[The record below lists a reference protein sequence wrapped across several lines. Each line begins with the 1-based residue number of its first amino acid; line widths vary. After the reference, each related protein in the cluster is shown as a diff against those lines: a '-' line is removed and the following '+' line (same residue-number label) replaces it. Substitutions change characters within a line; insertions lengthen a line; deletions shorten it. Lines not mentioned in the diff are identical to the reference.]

1 MRSVRISVQSRTHE
15 SGSVSRARRTGARA
29 RSPRRRRLDNRRGGD
44 VSALEPRALLRLD
57 SPSRRSGPS
66 TRFSETL
73 ENPSRAHGGR
83 HHDASRRH
91 PPRLS
96 VLRRGALLPSRP
108 MGPPLARLP
117 SPRRLLDPLSLHRR
131 HPRSPR
137 RSHRR
142 FLHRRSRRLLRQHV
156 SEIPPPRRAP
166 RRRVRRSGPRP
177 HVSRPRVERFT
188 PSPLRR
194 RALRVRSTPRG
205 GENAES
211 SLTDPFG
218 PTRVGSLE
226 VIVVSNRPLTT
237 TSLRRS
243 VAPRATRRRANLGRT
258 DGRRANENPRACG
271 SRRRRRARV
280 DRAHAAVPSCGNARR
295 PPRVVMSDD
304 DDYGFTYSDE
314 DECDEEE
321 VDVENAYYNAKGARA
336 GGIDRGRARQGT
348 RGRDVPTRAFI
359 SFFRERE
366 RERERERGK
375 SEPTDALERSPRAQ
389 VCSRMGRA
397 KTRWRRSRRSSPW
410 SARRVSGGSRR

>member
-66 TRFSETL
+66 TRFSKTL
-73 ENPSRAHGGR
+73 KNPSRAHGGR

-108 MGPPLARLP
+108 MEPPLAT
-117 SPRRLLDPLSLHRR
+117 PRRLLDPLSLHRR

-211 SLTDPFG
+211 SLTDPLG
-218 PTRVGSLE
+218 PTRVRSLE
-226 VIVVSNRPLTT
+226 VIQDEPTDRSPPRVVDPSRLAP
-237 TSLRRS
+237 RVDARIS
-243 VAPRATRRRANLGRT
+243 VAPTGDARTKIHARVDRVDDDARAWIARTRRSHRLETRDDRRASCRTTTTTGSRTRTRTSATRRRWTWRMRIIT
-258 DGRRANENPRACG
+258 PKVRAGEG
-271 SRRRRRARV
+271 SIAVAR
-280 DRAHAAVPSCGNARR
+280 DRER
-295 PPRVVMSDD
+295 
-304 DDYGFTYSDE
+304 
-314 DECDEEE
+314 EEE
-321 VDVENAYYNAKGARA
+321 MYPHPLAHSRH
-336 GGIDRGRARQGT
+336 
-348 RGRDVPTRAFI
+348 
-359 SFFRERE
+359 SFLRERE
-366 RERERERGK
+366 RKE
-375 SEPTDALERSPRAQ
+375 
-389 VCSRMGRA
+389 
-397 KTRWRRSRRSSPW
+397 
-410 SARRVSGGSRR
+410 

>member
-29 RSPRRRRLDNRRGGD
+29 RSTRRRRLDNRRGGD

-66 TRFSETL
+66 TRFSKTL
-73 ENPSRAHGGR
+73 KNPSRAHGGR

-117 SPRRLLDPLSLHRR
+117 TPRRLLDPLSLHRR

-177 HVSRPRVERFT
+177 HVSRPRVERIT
-188 PSPLRR
+188 PSALRR

-211 SLTDPFG
+211 SLTDPCG
-218 PTRVGSLE
+218 PTRVRSLQ
-226 VIVVSNRPLTT
+226 VMQYRATPPLTT
-237 TSLRRS
+237 
-243 VAPRATRRRANLGRT
+243 
-258 DGRRANENPRACG
+258 
-271 SRRRRRARV
+271 
-280 DRAHAAVPSCGNARR
+280 ARR
-295 PPRVVMSDD
+295 PSVASRHASTRESRSHRRETRERKFTRAWIASTTTRARGSRARGGPIVWTRETTAARRHVGRRRLRVHVL
-304 DDYGFTYSDE
+304 G
-314 DECDEEE
+314 
-321 VDVENAYYNAKGARA
+321 
-336 GGIDRGRARQGT
+336 RGRVR
-348 RGRDVPTRAFI
+348 RGGGG
-359 SFFRERE
+359 
-366 RERERERGK
+366 RG
-375 SEPTDALERSPRAQ
+375 ECVL
-389 VCSRMGRA
+389 
-397 KTRWRRSRRSSPW
+397 
-410 SARRVSGGSRR
+410 

>member
-66 TRFSETL
+66 TRFSKTL
-73 ENPSRAHGGR
+73 KNPSRAHGGR
-83 HHDASRRH
+83 HLDASRRH

-108 MGPPLARLP
+108 MEPPLAT
-117 SPRRLLDPLSLHRR
+117 PRRLLDPLSLHRR

-177 HVSRPRVERFT
+177 HVSRPRVERVT

-211 SLTDPFG
+211 SLTDPLG
-218 PTRVGSLE
+218 PTRVRSLE
-226 VIVVSNRPLTT
+226 VIQLQVIPLTT
-237 TSLRRS
+237 ARRRS

-258 DGRRANENPRACG
+258 DGRRANENSRARG

-280 DRAHAAVPSCGNARR
+280 DRAHAAVPSSGRARR

-321 VDVENAYYNAKGARA
+321 VDVENAYYNAKGARG

-348 RGRDVPTRAFI
+348 RGRDVPTPTRAFT
-359 SFFRERE
+359 SFFP
-366 RERERERGK
+366 ERERERGK
-375 SEPTDALERSPRAQ
+375 SEPTD
-389 VCSRMGRA
+389 
-397 KTRWRRSRRSSPW
+397 
-410 SARRVSGGSRR
+410 